1 MTRILF
7 LVLAMIALEARA
19 EQPPARSAEEAAIRA
34 TVLDYVQGWYDGDAA
49 RMERALH
56 PELAKRIVRTDAT
69 SGKSRLDQM
78 SAMTLV
84 QYTRSGGG
92 KKTPAAERQQDVQ
105 VLDVFENAA
114 SARATMSGWVDY
126 LHLAKVDGQWKI
138 INVLWELKPGRK

>member
-1 MTRILF
+1 LNAWAPRAPLPAG
-7 LVLAMIALEARA
+7 LAGPDRG
-19 EQPPARSAEEAAIRA
+19 SAEEAAIRA

-138 INVLWELKPGRK
+138 VNVLWELKPGRK

>member
-1 MTRILF
+1 MTRTGIL
-7 LVLAMIALEARA
+7 LVAMVGIGAGA
-19 EQPPARSAEEAAIRA
+19 EQPPGRSAEETAIRA
-34 TVLDYVQGWYDGDAA
+34 TVLDYVQGWYEGDAG

-56 PELAKRIVRTDAT
+56 PELAKRVVRTDAT

-84 QYTRSGGG
+84 QYTRMGGG
-92 KKTPAAERQQDVQ
+92 KKTPPADRQQDVQ
-105 VLDVFENAA
+105 ILDVFENAA

-138 INVLWELKPGRK
+138 VNVLWELKPPRK